1 MGSPQSKRPALSRIS
16 RPRSSF
22 IEKSLANISQ
32 TLEQTLFAEK
42 ISQKDGL
49 LQRLDA
55 RVKVLA
61 LILLLLAVGLSHS
74 LAIILA
80 LYLVLLGLAWASA
93 VPMGFYIKRVWLFMP
108 FFTGI
113 IAIPALFITPG
124 PALMHLPLDLI
135 ITQTG
140 LNSALFLLLRVG
152 TSVSAAVL
160 LVLTTAWNTVL
171 KALGVMRLPDV
182 VVLMLGMTYRY
193 IYLFLHT
200 ANDMFL
206 SRQSRILRRLDGTGE
221 RRLVAA
227 SAGTLLNHSLQM
239 SGEVYLA
246 MQSRGFRGT
255 PRTMDTF
262 KMQRRDWAFAALTLL
277 ITGAAIWL
285 GR

>member
-1 MGSPQSKRPALSRIS
+1 MTPTQPSSPAPNRHS
-16 RPRSSF
+16 RPGSSF
-22 IEKSLANISQ
+22 IEKSLADISH

-42 ISQKDGL
+42 IAQKDGL

-61 LILLLLAVGLSHS
+61 LVLLLLAIGLSHS
-74 LAIILA
+74 LVIIA
-80 LYLVLLGLAWASA
+80 GLYLVLLGLAWASA

-113 IAIPALFITPG
+113 VAIPALFITPG
-124 PALMHLPLDLI
+124 PALVSLAPGLVV
-135 ITQTG
+135 TQTG

-160 LVLTTAWNTVL
+160 LVLTTPWNTVL
-171 KALGVMRLPDV
+171 KALRVMHLPDE
-182 VVLMLGMTYRY
+182 VVLILGMTYRY

-206 SRQSRILRRLDGTGE
+206 SRKSRILRRLDGASQ

-227 SAGTLLNHSLQM
+227 SAGTLLNRSLQL

-246 MQSRGFRGT
+246 MQSRGFSGA

-262 KMQRRDWAFAALTLL
+262 KMQRRDWLFAALSLVSTA
-277 ITGAAIWL
+277 TAIWF

>member
-1 MGSPQSKRPALSRIS
+1 MTPPQTKSTALSRAS

-22 IEKSLANISQ
+22 VEKGLADISH

-42 ISQKDGL
+42 IAQKDGL

-61 LILLLLAVGLSHS
+61 LILLLLAVGLSHN
-74 LAIILA
+74 LAIIA
-80 LYLVLLGLAWASA
+80 GSYLVLLGLAWASA

-113 IAIPALFITPG
+113 VAIPALFITPG
-124 PALMHLPLDLI
+124 PPLVTLALGLV

-140 LNSALFLLLRVG
+140 LDSALFLLLRVG
-152 TSVSAAVL
+152 TSVSAAIL
-160 LVLTTAWNTVL
+160 LVLSTPWNTVL
-171 KALGVMRLPDV
+171 KALRVMRLPDE
-182 VVLMLGMTYRY
+182 VVLILGMTYRY
-193 IYLFLHT
+193 IYLFLHS

-206 SRQSRILRRLDGTGE
+206 SRKSRILRRLDGSSE

-227 SAGTLLNHSLQM
+227 SAGTLLNRSLQL

-262 KMQRRDWAFAALTLL
+262 KMQARDWFFAALTL
-277 ITGAAIWL
+277 IFTAAAIWL